1 MHTGTTPETTPDS
14 LATRA
19 ARAFAAYRDGDLQRM
34 DELVDLLSPIL
45 WHTARGQGL
54 SQAAAQDV
62 VQTAWLRL
70 VENAARIEQAQAVM
84 GWLLVTVRRESWRVC
99 KDSGRI
105 AGEVPAEIVDA
116 APGPDTLAV
125 LSEENGVLWEHFK
138 ALTPR
143 CQALLRVIAFS
154 ERPDYAAISESLGMP
169 VGSIG
174 PTRGRCLSKL
184 RELLTNDPAWG
195 AAQ

>member
-1 MHTGTTPETTPDS
+1 MADAESDALLVARLAAGDDHALAEAYDAHAPAVFRVALRMTGEAS
-14 LATRA
+14 
-19 ARAFAAYRDGDLQRM
+19 
-34 DELVDLLSPIL
+34 
-45 WHTARGQGL
+45 
-54 SQAAAQDV
+54 AAQDV

-116 APGPDTLAV
+116 APGPATLAV